1 MRRKPLLLRLAS
13 SETLVATV
21 RKLQL
26 KLSRVAKDLHRA
38 DKREVTRWEQQWDA
52 DRGEQYG
59 KLNELGTGASERM
72 LVNELRDDKKLKGV
86 LMSLNSGMK
95 WKDQGP
101 EMLAFKQS
109 TFSRVSGFL
118 NGARGPRVVDPR
130 RRTDHPRIAGNSRLI
145 GETSSESDD
154 AFLPQLELWTS
165 LPDNEHILK
174 LYGGS
179 YGSKPQFYVCEN
191 AHNGNLAEFL
201 EDEKRSGLYWQLFQ

>member
-26 KLSRVAKDLHRA
+26 KLSRVAKELHRA
-38 DKREVTRWEQQWDA
+38 DKRE
-52 DRGEQYG
+52 
-59 KLNELGTGASERM
+59 LNELGTGASERM

-101 EMLAFKQS
+101 ELLAFKQS

-118 NGARGPRVVDPR
+118 NG
-130 RRTDHPRIAGNSRLI
+130 
-145 GETSSESDD
+145 SS
-154 AFLPQLELWTS
+154 P
-165 LPDNEHILK
+165 
-174 LYGGS
+174 
-179 YGSKPQFYVCEN
+179 
-191 AHNGNLAEFL
+191 
-201 EDEKRSGLYWQLFQ
+201 